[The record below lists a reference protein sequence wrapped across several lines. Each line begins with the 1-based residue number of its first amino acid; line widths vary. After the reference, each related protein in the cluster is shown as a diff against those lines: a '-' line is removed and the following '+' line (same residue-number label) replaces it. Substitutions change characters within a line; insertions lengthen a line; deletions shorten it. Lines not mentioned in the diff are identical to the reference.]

1 MIESFN
7 LTFNGVN
14 VSLQVG
20 DMIYF
25 TNTESSSVFEI
36 NQGNIQELST
46 VDSISISNNTTTITC
61 LVDLDIISEENLPN
75 ENSFIFFSKDNS
87 VNTSSV
93 LGYYG
98 LARFKNEDNQNKSEI
113 YAAACEVSTS
123 SK

>member
-25 TNTESSSVFEI
+25 TNTESNSVFEI

-61 LVDLDIISEENLPN
+61 LVDLDIIPEENLPN

-93 LGYYG
+93 LG
-98 LARFKNEDNQNKSEI
+98 
-113 YAAACEVSTS
+113 
-123 SK
+123 